1 MKKSL
6 KYKCL
11 IVDDEKTFTYY
22 LKKVLEIYGFDV
34 FDFNTAKEA
43 LKALENT
50 EVDIIL
56 SDIDMPEMD
65 GFEFLSALKNDTKTK
80 DIPVLIVSNNNNP
93 ENLNAALERDA
104 IGFIRKPVLKYHME
118 LIIKHIMESKT
129 IINN

>member
-22 LKKVLEIYGFDV
+22 LKKVLEVYGFEV
-34 FDFNTAKEA
+34 FDFNSAKKA
-43 LKALENT
+43 LKTLENT

-56 SDIDMPEMD
+56 TDIDMPEMD
-65 GFEFLSALKNDTKTK
+65 GFEFLSVLKNDTKTK

-93 ENLNAALERDA
+93 AHLNAALELDA
-104 IGFIRKPVLKYHME
+104 IGFIKKSVLKFHME
-118 LIIKHIMESKT
+118 QIIKHIMESKT
-129 IINN
+129 IMNN